1 MKNIEDFKNE
11 DLYGREARLLYEWEK
26 IDEYCQR
33 SKDVSYLVR
42 KTTPKGLPV
51 LYEVEYRI
59 HSFSGVNDPDEQGQ
73 QVPEFDDKFLM
84 NIYIPNNYPNID
96 SKLEFKFALK
106 DINGKKIP
114 HPWHPNIR
122 YFGDF
127 AGRVCLTTNLYGS
140 YTDLAWYIRRVKH
153 YLKYEA
159 FHDDENKP
167 PFPEDLTV
175 AKWVREQGKKYI
187 KDLQDYHKKNNTEI
201 S

>member
-11 DLYGREARLLYEWEK
+11 DLFGREARLLYEWEK

-42 KTTPKGLPV
+42 KTTPLGLPV

-59 HSFSGVNDPDEQGQ
+59 HSFCGVNPLDTHGLQTPM
-73 QVPEFDDKFLM
+73 FADKFLM

-106 DINGKKIP
+106 DINGKEIP

-140 YTDLAWYIRRVKH
+140 YTDLAWYIKRVKQ
-153 YLKYEA
+153 YLKFEA
-159 FHDDENKP
+159 YHADENRP
-167 PFPEDLTV
+167 PFPEDLEV
-175 AKWVREQGKKYI
+175 AKWVREQSEPQGWI
-187 KDLQDYHKKNNTEI
+187 KELQEYHVKQKM
-201 S
+201 